1 MENKKSGFGT
11 AGLVLG
17 IIGICTC
24 FIPII
29 NNASFIMGLLAII
42 FGIICLVK
50 KASKGKATT
59 ALILGLLS
67 IVITLSL
74 QSSWSNTL
82 DNISNDLNTISG
94 DNTEEVLKNNVD
106 VSFGNFEVI
115 EEEYGF
121 TDTKLEVKITNKSNE
136 KKSFSIQIEAIDD
149 NGTRIDTDT
158 IYINNLGAGQ
168 SQTEKAFTYVS
179 SEKIESLKKAKFN
192 VVEVSMY

>member
-1 MENKKSGFGT
+1 MENKKF
-11 AGLVLG
+11 AKAAFILG
-17 IIGICTC
+17 IVAISTS
-24 FIPII
+24 FLPII
-29 NNASFIMGLLAII
+29 NNASFVMGILAII
-42 FGIICLVK
+42 FGVISITK
-50 KASKGKATT
+50 KEHKKRAT
-59 ALILGLLS
+59 AAIILGILS

-158 IYINNLGAGQ
+158 IYINNLGEGQ

-179 SEKIESLKKAKFN
+179 SEKIESLKKARFN

>member
-29 NNASFIMGLLAII
+29 NNASFIMGLLGII

-50 KASKGKATT
+50 KASKGKAIT
-59 ALILGLLS
+59 ALILGILS
-67 IVITLSL
+67 IIITLSL

-82 DNISNDLNTISG
+82 DNISNDLNTLSG

-121 TDTKLEVKITNKSNE
+121 TDTKIEVKITNKSNE

>member
-1 MENKKSGFGT
+1 MEKRKSGFGT

-24 FIPII
+24 FLPII
-29 NNASFIMGLLAII
+29 NNASFIMGVLSIV
-42 FGIICLVK
+42 FGIICIIK
-50 KASKGKATT
+50 KASKGKAIA
-59 ALILGLLS
+59 ALVLGILS

-74 QSSWSNTL
+74 QDSWSKSL
-82 DNISNDLNTISG
+82 DNLSNDLDTMSG
-94 DNTEEVLKNNVD
+94 NNTEEVLKNNVD

-115 EEEYGF
+115 QGDYGL
-121 TDTKLEVKITNKSNE
+121 TDTKLEVRIINKSNE
-136 KKSFSIQIEAIDD
+136 KKSFSIQIEAVDE
-149 NGTRIDTDT
+149 NGTRIETDT

-179 SEKIESLKKAKFN
+179 NEKIDALKKAKFN

>member
-24 FIPII
+24 IIPII

-42 FGIICLVK
+42 FGIISLVK
-50 KASKGKATT
+50 KASKGKAIT
-59 ALILGLLS
+59 ALILGILS

-82 DNISNDLNTISG
+82 DNISNDLNTMSG
-94 DNTEEVLKNNVD
+94 DNTEDVLKNNVD

-121 TDTKLEVKITNKSNE
+121 TDTKLEIKITNKSNE